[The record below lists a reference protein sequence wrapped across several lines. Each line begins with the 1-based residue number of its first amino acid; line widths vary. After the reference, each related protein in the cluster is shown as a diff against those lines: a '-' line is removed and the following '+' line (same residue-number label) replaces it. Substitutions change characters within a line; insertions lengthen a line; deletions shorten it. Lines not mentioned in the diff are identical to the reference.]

1 MTLNQPVPLTPL
13 KRLRLERRIDR
24 YKVAQKIGV
33 SDKTL
38 GRWEEG
44 LISPPLDDAT
54 KLADFYQ
61 VTLDELAGR
70 TLNTAA

>member
-1 MTLNQPVPLTPL
+1 MNPIPLTPL

-24 YKVAQKIGV
+24 YKVAEMIDV

-38 GRWEEG
+38 KRWEEG
-44 LISPPLDDAT
+44 EISPGLDDAA
-54 KLADFYQ
+54 KLADVYH

-70 TLNTAA
+70 GTPHPQAV